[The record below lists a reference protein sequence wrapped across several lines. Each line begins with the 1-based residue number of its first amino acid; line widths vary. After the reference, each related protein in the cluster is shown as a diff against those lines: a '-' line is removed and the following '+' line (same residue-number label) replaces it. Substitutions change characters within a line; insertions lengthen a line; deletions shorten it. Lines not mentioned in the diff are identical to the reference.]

1 MGGTKPR
8 LVEKKSGSCRLAVA
22 RSLLLVLSRHD
33 LRTGR
38 ELFDQVLFINGELVA
53 FGKIDE

>member
-8 LVEKKSGSCRLAVA
+8 MVEKNSGSCRLAVA
-22 RSLLLVLSRHD
+22 RSLLLVRSRQD

-38 ELFDQVLFINGELVA
+38 ELFDQVHFINGELVA
-53 FGKIDE
+53 FGKIE